1 MNETIKSLRE
11 KLTPQQLHFVT
22 EYQRCL
28 KQLAC
33 GDMTLGDIYMLA
45 YPVCT
50 DRDTASRQGSRL
62 LVKGCQTRNYIDA
75 MMEQIAFKEDKKT
88 VASLEEIREYFTRSV
103 RGYEQLVEELVQTRL
118 YPVINKE
125 TGEIVGHSTG
135 LFVDDPEKIP
145 PELLKYFDGFR
156 QVAGC
161 DGFLCS
167 IKMSQADKDRNKCA
181 EMLVKMQGGFI
192 DKVELSGPNGGPI
205 KLEADVKLT
214 IESTCAKLLSEM

>member
-1 MNETIKSLRE
+1 MWLFVAISRRVLYRVCIMNETIKSLRE
-11 KLTPQQLHFVT
+11 KLSQPQLKFVT
-22 EYQRCL
+22 SYQRRL
-28 KQLAC
+28 KDLAC
-33 GDMTLGDIYMLA
+33 GELSIGDIYLES
-45 YPVCT
+45 YPDCT
-50 DRDTASRQGSRL
+50 DRVIAQKAASRL
-62 LVKGCQTRNYIDA
+62 LTKGCNTRNYIDA

-125 TGEIVGHSTG
+125 TGEIIGHSTG

-145 PELLKYFDGFR
+145 PELLRYFDGFR
-156 QVAGC
+156 QVTGC

-181 EMLVKMQGGFI
+181 EMLGKMHGGFV
-192 DKVELSGPNGGPI
+192 DKVEVSGPNGGPI
-205 KLEADVKLT
+205 E
-214 IESTCAKLLSEM
+214 